1 MFNEIYKLPPWLIC
15 VVLAFIGLLKMK
27 NDNTLDRKYKIIAF
41 WTIEAFFLITMLV
54 MVKELF

>member
-1 MFNEIYKLPPWLIC
+1 
-15 VVLAFIGLLKMK
+15 MK

-54 MVKELF
+54 MVKELLF